1 MSIALSY
8 NIPRSVSPV
17 VLVGGK
23 DERAMI
29 GELAG
34 DDLAALAKI
43 GIRMRFAR
51 NETLFSEG
59 DEATYSYRVV
69 RGAIRLCK
77 HLADGRRQIA
87 DFILPGDY
95 CGFLYLEQHRFTAE
109 ATGDLEVIAYP
120 QRQVEAL
127 GENMPSMRRRLTKF
141 LSGRLM
147 NMQDHLIMVGRQTAK
162 ERVISFLMRL
172 ADNADAADG
181 EAIGLPMKRQDMA
194 DYLGL
199 TIETVSR
206 VLTCLKRSR
215 LITLPNLHQFAITD
229 IERCRDLVEWGEE
242 IWRPGSSKMMDIAEA

>member
-8 NIPRSVSPV
+8 NIPRSVPPV
-17 VLVGGK
+17 LASGGK
-23 DERAMI
+23 AERAMLAD
-29 GELAG
+29 LAG

-43 GIRMRFAR
+43 GIKMRFAR
-51 NETLFSEG
+51 NEALFSEG
-59 DEATYSYRVV
+59 DDAKYSYRVV
-69 RGAIRLCK
+69 KGAIRLCK

-127 GENMPSMRRRLTKF
+127 GESMPSMRRRLTKF
-141 LSGRLM
+141 LSRRLM
-147 NMQDHLIMVGRQTAK
+147 NMQDHLIMVGRQSAK
-162 ERVISFLMRL
+162 ERVISFLLRL
-172 ADNADAADG
+172 TDNNDAEEG
-181 EAIGLPMKRQDMA
+181 EAVDLPTTRQDMA

-206 VLTCLKRSR
+206 VLTCLKNAR
-215 LITLPNLHQFAITD
+215 LITLPNLHQFTITD
-229 IERCRDLVEWGEE
+229 IERCRDLAEWGE
-242 IWRPGSSKMMDIAEA
+242 GA